1 MTHQD
6 PKIDIVQGLDAFSS
20 PTQCFNEIVQAWT
33 EYLSIAEQEKT
44 KRREIAAWEKVT
56 LAEIQAKRDFLMSY
70 LERSFDKRSQSFKA
84 IFRVIDR
91 AMDSGNNHQLA
102 LALNTMVEIA
112 QSSPFKDLADLSTVR
127 SALDDPDHIWEF

>member
-1 MTHQD
+1 MTHQE
-6 PKIDIVQGLDAFSS
+6 PKIDIVHGLDAFSS

-56 LAEIQAKRDFLMSY
+56 LAEIQAKRDFLMGY
-70 LERSFDKRSQSFKA
+70 LERSFDERSKNFKSLFQ
-84 IFRVIDR
+84 IVDR
-91 AMDSGNNHQLA
+91 AMDSGNNHQLS

-112 QSSPFKDLADLSTVR
+112 QSSPFKDLADLSTLR
-127 SALDDPDHIWEF
+127 AALDDPDRIWEF